1 VVIDDINGWKLGNII
16 NSDYAFDD
24 SNNNYETKTSFTQ
37 NAISNNLNSTVYP
50 NPANK
55 DLFIELPSELI
66 TMATITIKDLNGKE
80 LITSKQSLLLGKN
93 RMVIDVTRLKAGFY
107 FVSIYA
113 NNKQSVLKITI
124 Q

>member
-1 VVIDDINGWKLGNII
+1 MVIDDINGWKLGNII